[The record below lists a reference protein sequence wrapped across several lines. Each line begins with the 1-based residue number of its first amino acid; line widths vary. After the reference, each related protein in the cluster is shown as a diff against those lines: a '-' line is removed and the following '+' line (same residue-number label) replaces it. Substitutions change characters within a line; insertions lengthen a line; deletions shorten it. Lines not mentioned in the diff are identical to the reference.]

1 MSETAHAPRPL
12 LGLAACLAVGAFVGS
27 ELPFAAA
34 PLVLGLAAVALVLCL
49 IGCFGAS
56 VVAGLG
62 AVAFALGAVGHA
74 IEREAY
80 DRSRLR
86 TLVSEEAPDS
96 PVWVEGR
103 AFADS
108 SRSQDRVQLSLDVE
122 SVRWRRSTLSLTG
135 RARISVNDPQQ
146 LLEITQGERVGI
158 WAMLR
163 IPRGYA
169 SPGAFDVAADARRHG
184 VHAHGYCKSVA
195 LVSREGAPLPDGVL
209 AHVAAW
215 RRAARRVIVK
225 ALPAGDEEGLVRA
238 MVLGDRAGLSE
249 DAGEA
254 FRIAGTY
261 HVLAISGAQVALVAG
276 LLLLVLR
283 RLRWGPLGTAL
294 AMAAAV
300 SLYALFVGADPPV
313 TRAALMAICLAL
325 GKAVDLD
332 GDASNLLGFAAC
344 LLLVHQPSAIGDVS
358 FQLSFGATLG
368 ILLLA
373 RPVARALPALPL
385 QAQLVIAV
393 SIAAQ
398 AALLP
403 ALAWHFHRLAPAA
416 ILLNLAAGPLSSA
429 VLVSGFGLLL
439 VDAIVPSL
447 SGLAASVAWA
457 FAHGLLVS
465 SDAVRALPWLDVR
478 VPTPALSAVA
488 GYFLAVVLL
497 LRGRRA
503 AGGCTL
509 AAALTALC
517 SGPASGG
524 DGRLWLSVLDVGQ
537 GDALVLRSPSG
548 RILLV
553 DAGPAA
559 RGFDLGEA
567 VVAPY
572 LWSLGVRRADGLVMT
587 HVDGDHV
594 GGAPF
599 LSRAFKVAQV
609 WEGIAP
615 QRDPRYERLG
625 RSLDGGVRRV
635 SLRPGALVAWDGV
648 TIEVLG
654 PKPPRRPEAL
664 ARNDHSLVLR
674 VRYRGVA
681 LLLMGDAERQ
691 TELALP
697 SRRADVLK
705 VAHHG
710 SRTSTSSELLA
721 RVRPRLALVSVGP
734 ASPFGHPHEEVL
746 SRLRDAGAPVFRT
759 DRDGT
764 LTVATDGS
772 KIWFAGHSFGAGE
785 TR

>member
-1 MSETAHAPRPL
+1 MPEGVHARRPL
-12 LGLAACLAVGAFVGS
+12 LGLAACLAIGAFVGS

-34 PLVLGLAAVALVLCL
+34 PLVLSLAALILVLCL
-49 IGCFGAS
+49 IGREGSA

-62 AVAFALGAVGHA
+62 ATAFALGAAGHA
-74 IEREAY
+74 IESEGY
-80 DRSRLR
+80 DRSPLR
-86 TLVSEEAPDS
+86 KLVLEEALDS

-108 SRSQDRVQLSLDVE
+108 SRSQDRVHLSIDVE
-122 SVRWRRSTLSLTG
+122 WVRWRGALRAVAG
-135 RARISVNDPQQ
+135 RARISANDPQE
-146 LLEITQGERVGI
+146 LLEVTQGERLGL

-163 IPRGYA
+163 APRGYA

-195 LVSREGAPLPDGVL
+195 LVSHAGAAPRSGVL
-209 AHVAAW
+209 ARVAAW
-215 RRAARRVIVK
+215 RRSARRVIGS
-225 ALPAGDEEGLVRA
+225 ALPPSDEEGLVRA
-238 MVLGDRAGLSE
+238 MVLGDRAGLSQ

-283 RLRWGPLGTAL
+283 RLRFPPLSTAL
-294 AMAAAV
+294 AMGMAV

-332 GDASNLLGFAAC
+332 GDASNLLGFAGC
-344 LLLVHQPSAIGDVS
+344 LLLVLQPSAIGDVS

-373 RPVARALPALPL
+373 RPVASALPKLPL
-385 QAQLVIAV
+385 QAQLAIAV
-393 SIAAQ
+393 SISAQ

-403 ALAWHFHRLAPAA
+403 AMAWHFHRLAPAA

-429 VLVSGFGLLL
+429 VLVAGFGLLF
-439 VDAIVPSL
+439 VHAVVPSL
-447 SGLAASVAWA
+447 SGLAAEVAWA
-457 FAHGLLVS
+457 FAHGLLLS
-465 SDAVRALPWLDVR
+465 SDAVRTLPWLDMR
-478 VPTPALSAVA
+478 VPTPGLSVVA
-488 GYFLAVVLL
+488 GYFLGIMLL
-497 LRGRRA
+497 FRGRRA
-503 AGGCTL
+503 AGAWTL
-509 AAALTALC
+509 AAAFTALC
-517 SGPASGG
+517 WGLGG
-524 DGRLWLSVLDVGQ
+524 RADGRLWLSVLDVGQ

-548 RILLV
+548 RVLLV
-553 DAGPAA
+553 DAAPAA

-572 LWSLGVRRADGLVMT
+572 LWSLGVRHVDGLVMT

-599 LSRAFKVAQV
+599 LSRAFSAREV

-625 RSLDGGVRRV
+625 RSLDARSRRIT
-635 SLRPGALVAWDGV
+635 LRPGALMAWDDV

-654 PKPPRRPEAL
+654 PPPPRRPPAL

-674 VRYRGVA
+674 VRYRAVA
-681 LLLMGDAERQ
+681 LLLMGDAQRQ
-691 TELALP
+691 TEIALP
-697 SRRADVLK
+697 ARPADVLK
-705 VAHHG
+705 VGHHG
-710 SRTSTSSELLA
+710 SRSSTSWELLGQA
-721 RVRPRLALVSVGP
+721 RPRLALISVGS
-734 ASPFGHPHEEVL
+734 ASAFGHPHEEVL
-746 SRLRDAGAPVFRT
+746 SRLRRAGARTLRT

-772 KIWFAGHSFGAGE
+772 RIWCESYVNGAAE